1 MSQYLP
7 GNGFTHTYVDGVS
20 GSTGGLRTVQTA
32 AEKRSAFIE
41 RYLVAVAQGGKVASA
56 EFDIP
61 HAANLFDAL
70 YPEQA

>member
-1 MSQYLP
+1 MADP
-7 GNGFTHTYVDGVS
+7 
-20 GSTGGLRTVQTA
+20 A
-32 AEKRSAFIE
+32 ADFYRRRLAETDKSSAEIRLIRRAAFIE
-41 RYLVAVAQGGKVASA
+41 RYLIAVARGGKVASA